1 MKNILLIGSGGLRV
15 GQAGEFDYSG
25 SQAIKAFKSEGYRV
39 ILINPNIATVQ
50 TDESMADKTYL
61 LPLTVAEVVSIIK
74 KENIHLLALGFGGQT
89 ALNLGIELADS
100 GILAKYNIEILGSQI
115 ASIKAT
121 EGRDLFKATL
131 ENNQIKTPLSKAAN
145 SLEEAI
151 ANAGLIGYPLMLRS
165 AFSLGGLGSGKVSS
179 EEELITKVTQALAV
193 TPQVLLEEYL
203 TGWKEFE
210 YEIVRDMEGNALT
223 ICNMENLDPMGIH
236 TGESIVIAP
245 AQTLTNNE
253 HQQLRDVAL
262 KCAELF
268 GIIGEC
274 NIQFAVNPQN
284 GDYRVIEMNPRL
296 SRSSALA
303 SKATG
308 YPLAFVA
315 AKLCLGL
322 PLYKIQ
328 NSLTESTSAYFEP
341 ALDYVVVKIPRWD
354 THKMP
359 AADRK
364 IGSEMK
370 SVGEVMGIGRSF
382 AEALQ
387 KAVQMLNIGASC
399 LQDYPLENNISLE
412 NEIEFATDRRI
423 FALYKWF
430 FSGGSVAKAYELS
443 HIDPWFLNALAAIAN
458 FTKDFAN
465 LTLNYETLLAAKQ
478 LGLSDKVI
486 GEIHNLTETEA
497 RELRHGYGIIPV
509 VKQIDTVAGE
519 MAAKSN
525 YLYLTYHGTHHDL
538 VPSKEHI
545 CILGSGPYS
554 IGSSVEFDWCTVNL
568 ARSLRQ
574 KGKQIIIINSNP
586 ETVSTD
592 YDESERLYFE
602 PLSFER
608 VTDILNFENPLGTIV
623 CAGGQIANNLA
634 PKLTDFNYKILGTQ
648 ADKILQAE
656 NRQEFASMLATC
668 HIKQPHWASANSLE
682 EIQSF
687 IDTYNYPVIVR
698 PSFVLSG
705 SAMKVIDN
713 DKDLLTYLTK
723 NKISSDNSAV
733 ISQFIKDGKEI
744 EVDGVCQHGKVIFC
758 AIAEHIEN
766 VGVHSGDATII
777 YPAQSLSNE
786 IIAKIQEIS
795 IKIAGKLS
803 LHGPFNM
810 QLILKDNELLVIE
823 CNVRASRSLPF
834 IAKVSGINLVSLI
847 ADVLLEKE
855 VSPISHT
862 PKHIGVKCPVF
873 SYNRFKGADPVSQVE
888 MASTGEVACIG
899 SNLGETFFNSWL
911 ASGQNINANKLLI
924 QISEHD
930 FDKEIATSL
939 AKLLHSGWEISS
951 YSNTYQLLSD
961 NGIKVRH
968 HEKDEIRPAI
978 AKQEFGLI
986 INIPENNYN
995 ASSNQE
1001 EYTIRRS
1008 AIDYHI
1014 PLISNAEVGKLMLD
1028 YLANQQI
1035 VKEN

>member
-25 SQAIKAFKSEGYRV
+25 SQAIKAFKSEGHRI

-61 LPLTVAEVVSIIK
+61 LPLTLAEVTAIIET
-74 KENIHLLALGFGGQT
+74 ENIQLLALGFGGQT

-100 GILAKYNIEILGSQI
+100 GILDKYNIQILGSPI

-121 EGRDLFKATL
+121 EDRDLFKATL
-131 ENNQIKTPLSKAAN
+131 ENKQIKTPFSKAAN
-145 SLEEAI
+145 SLEEAV
-151 ANAGLIGYPLMLRS
+151 ASAGIIGYPLMLRS

-322 PLYKIQ
+322 PLYKIE

-399 LQDYPLENNISLE
+399 LHDYPLANDISLE

-430 FSGGSVAKAYELS
+430 FAGGTVTKAHTLS
-443 HIDPWFLNALAAIAN
+443 HIDPWFLNGIAAIAN
-458 FTKDFAN
+458 FTKDLAN
-465 LTLNYETLLAAKQ
+465 FSLNYEVLLAAKQ
-478 LGLSDKVI
+478 FGLSDKVI
-486 GEIHNLTETEA
+486 GEIHNLTENEI
-497 RELRHGYGIIPV
+497 RELRYGYGIIPV

-538 VPSKEHI
+538 ASSKEHI

-574 KGKQIIIINSNP
+574 KGKKIIIINSNP

-608 VTDILNFENPLGTIV
+608 VADILDFENPTATIV

-634 PKLTDFNYKILGTQ
+634 PKLAEFNYKILGTQ
-648 ADKILQAE
+648 ADKVLQAE
-656 NRQEFASMLATC
+656 NRQEFATMLNSC
-668 HIKQPHWASANSLE
+668 QINQPHWATANSLE
-682 EIQSF
+682 EIRSF
-687 IDTYNYPVIVR
+687 INTHAYPLIVR

-705 SAMKVIDN
+705 SAMKVID
-713 DKDLLTYLTK
+713 DDSELIAYLNK
-723 NKISSDNSAV
+723 NKISTNNSAV

-744 EVDGVCQHGKVIFC
+744 EVDGVCQHGEIIFL
-758 AIAEHIEN
+758 AIAEHVEN

-777 YPAQSLSNE
+777 YPAQSLATE
-786 IIAKIQEIS
+786 IMTKIKEIS
-795 IKIAGKLS
+795 IKIAAKLA

-810 QLILKDNELLVIE
+810 QLILKDDELLVIE

-834 IAKVSGINLVSLI
+834 IAKVSGINLVNLI
-847 ADVLLEKE
+847 ADILLDKKVVL
-855 VSPISHT
+855 INHT
-862 PKHIGVKCPVF
+862 PEQIGVKCPVF

-888 MASTGEVACIG
+888 MAATGEVACIG
-899 SNLGETFFNSWL
+899 DNLATTFFKSWI
-911 ASGQNINANKLLI
+911 ASGQNINSNKLLI
-924 QISEHD
+924 QLPEYILN
-930 FDKEIATSL
+930 KETL
-939 AKLLHSGWEISS
+939 ANLEKLLGLGWEISS
-951 YSNTYQLLSD
+951 YSDTYQLLTD

-968 HEKDEIRPAI
+968 HVRDTIKPAI

-995 ASSNQE
+995 ASNNLE
-1001 EYTIRRS
+1001 EYMIRRS

-1014 PLISNAEVGKLMLD
+1014 PLISNAQVGKLMLD
-1028 YLANQQI
+1028 YLAS
-1035 VKEN
+1035 E